1 MNNNNINTDI
11 IESWRIQRYRS
22 IIINKYDQIT
32 IPIILKNIKNIC
44 DIIKNNYNINDK
56 DNDNDNYKQPL
67 NTLLFHV
74 VRLIDKYNLTL
85 DDIME
90 YELEFSYK

>member
-56 DNDNDNYKQPL
+56 DNDNYKQPL